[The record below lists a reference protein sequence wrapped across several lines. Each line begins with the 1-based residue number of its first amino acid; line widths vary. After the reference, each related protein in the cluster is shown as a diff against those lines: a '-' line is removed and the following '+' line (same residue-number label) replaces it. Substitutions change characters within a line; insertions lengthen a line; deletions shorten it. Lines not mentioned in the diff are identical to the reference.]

1 MPDLCCPFIGDGT
14 LERLLLYR
22 ESRQDDNS
30 SVVRTGEDL
39 IVIGGGSGGDVS
51 SPSSSATTLAGI
63 SRFAVLSFLET
74 AMQHNA
80 LPASSLSS
88 STDVATTNTHATS
101 SKLSQSLSQLV
112 TSLVALNRRK
122 EYVAPAM
129 IGTEFYGKKLRC
141 WQALCILSRILPRED
156 MTGGDVVPTLFHTL
170 SHNNGHSIRVSYLTL
185 PPKPLFYFDT
195 KPITFDI
202 IR

>member
-30 SVVRTGEDL
+30 SVVRTGDDL
-39 IVIGGGSGGDVS
+39 IMIGGGGCNGDAS
-51 SPSSSATTLAGI
+51 STSSSAASTLAGI
-63 SRFAVLSFLET
+63 SRFAVLSFLENV
-74 AMQHNA
+74 MQNNA
-80 LPASSLSS
+80 LQSSS
-88 STDVATTNTHATS
+88 STSSSSSGDRPTTNDTSTTTPS
-101 SKLSQSLSQLV
+101 SKLAQSLSQLV

-122 EYVAPAM
+122 EFIAPAM

-156 MTGGDVVPTLFHTL
+156 MIGGDVVPILFHTL
-170 SHNNGHSIRVSYLTL
+170 SHNNGHSIRVSYRTQFLSLYRYSTLT
-185 PPKPLFYFDT
+185 
-195 KPITFDI
+195 
-202 IR
+202 